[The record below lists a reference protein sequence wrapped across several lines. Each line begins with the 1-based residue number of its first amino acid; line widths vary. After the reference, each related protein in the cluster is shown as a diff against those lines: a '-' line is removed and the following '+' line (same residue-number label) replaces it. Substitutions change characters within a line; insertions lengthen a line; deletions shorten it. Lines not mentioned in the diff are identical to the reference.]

1 MAERLQQKIA
11 LVFGAGSSG
20 PGWGN
25 GKAVAVEF
33 AREGAKVIAV
43 DLNLAAA
50 EETRR
55 FIEQEGG
62 SCTAL
67 AADVTNSESV
77 KGAVTAP
84 MAQYGCIDILH
95 KNVGVTK
102 MGGPVELAEEEWHR
116 AIDLNLTSV
125 YLTCKHVLPIMVHQG
140 SGAIINISSLAAIRY
155 TGYPYFAYYVAK
167 AGVNQATVAIALQY
181 AAQGIRANAIV
192 AGFIDTP
199 LIHTQISGQ
208 YASSDEMIR
217 ERNRLTPMGR
227 MGTAWDIAKAAVFL
241 ASDEA
246 QYITGVCLPVD
257 GGASA
262 RIAG

>member
-1 MAERLQQKIA
+1 M
-11 LVFGAGSSG
+11 
-20 PGWGN
+20 
-25 GKAVAVEF
+25 AVEF

-77 KGAVTAP
+77 KGAVTAT

-125 YLTCKHVLPIMVHQG
+125 YLTCKPVLPIMVHQG

-155 TGYPYFAYYVAK
+155 TGYPYFAYYAAK
-167 AGVNQATVAIALQY
+167 AGVNQATVAIALQD

-199 LIHTQISGQ
+199 
-208 YASSDEMIR
+208 
-217 ERNRLTPMGR
+217 
-227 MGTAWDIAKAAVFL
+227 VL
-241 ASDEA
+241 A
-246 QYITGVCLPVD
+246 T
-257 GGASA
+257 
-262 RIAG
+262 